1 MNSVELGHLLA
12 TRRKELQLKQEDL
25 AELAAV
31 TIKTIYQLETGKGN
45 PSLSTLNN
53 ILKVLGLEM
62 LVEIKKMNE

>member
-62 LVEIKKMNE
+62 QVEIKKMNE